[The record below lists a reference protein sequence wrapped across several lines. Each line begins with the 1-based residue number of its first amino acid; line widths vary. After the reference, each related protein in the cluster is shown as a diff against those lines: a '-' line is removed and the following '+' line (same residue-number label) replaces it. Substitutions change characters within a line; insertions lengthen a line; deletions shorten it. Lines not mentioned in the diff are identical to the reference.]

1 MLSIIS
7 GTSFQP
13 VLGAIDCV
21 DPKSVKKVV
30 LVSGKHFFTLE
41 AKRRELSRN
50 DIAIIR
56 LEQLCPFPVADLAE
70 ALRPFQ
76 HVKNFVWAQEEGRNM
91 GPWTFVATRI
101 KNFLNIEVQK
111 ELEKRINL
119 DRLDF
124 NIIYQTSDFDNK

>member
-1 MLSIIS
+1 M
-7 GTSFQP
+7 
-13 VLGAIDCV
+13 LGAIDCV

-30 LVSGKHFFTLE
+30 LVSGKHYFTLE

-56 LEQLCPFPVADLAE
+56 LEQLCPFPVADLAD
-70 ALRPFQ
+70 ALRPFR

-111 ELEKRINL
+111 ALGKKKRGTK
-119 DRLDF
+119 R
-124 NIIYQTSDFDNK
+124 TRKTH